1 MNRAFDAH
9 SRRAEPIYFMCKW
22 FREHGQNH
30 KAYHYYL
37 KGKNIPY
44 PKDDVLFVEDAV
56 YSGIFKYGNT
66 ILACYVNDK
75 SCLDSLCDVISYL
88 NRGVPHRVS
97 NVWDDMHYYRE
108 PLNSRTYKGTFKA
121 LEIKEHEQYKVSTCS
136 LIPFSDE
143 PA

>member
-30 KAYHYYL
+30 KAYHDFL

-44 PKDDVLFVEDAV
+44 PKDDVLFIEDAV
-56 YSGIFKYGNT
+56 YSGVFEYGNT

-75 SCLDSLCDVISYL
+75 SCLDSLCDVVSYL
-88 NRGVPHRVS
+88 NRGVPHRGTTCITTESRSTV
-97 NVWDDMHYYRE
+97 E
-108 PLNSRTYKGTFKA
+108 PTRALSRRSRSRSMS
-121 LEIKEHEQYKVSTCS
+121 STKCQ
-136 LIPFSDE
+136 
-143 PA
+143 PAH